1 MTLDKKITLY
11 KNLTPVEVR
20 IGNYIMNHK
29 EVILN
34 STIQDLEKEV
44 FVSKP
49 AIHRFCKKIGLNVAS
64 YYQGLLRPLLRP
76 LCSSPFPGDPY
87 DRSPVL

>member
-44 FVSKP
+44 FVSSE
-49 AIHRFCKKIGLNVAS
+49 KK
-64 YYQGLLRPLLRP
+64 
-76 LCSSPFPGDPY
+76 DHE
-87 DRSPVL
+87 DDHKVLTLSE